1 MSTSSN
7 DPNNVQQLE
16 AQVVKGVELQT
27 KVREDVTIKEMMIA
41 FTFKPSLRHCTV
53 LNER

>member
-27 KVREDVTIKEMMIA
+27 KVREDFTITKKIPTRA
-41 FTFKPSLRHCTV
+41 FCWFG
-53 LNER
+53 